1 MDIWILPS
9 LASMEKSAM
18 DNIIYSL
25 GAHVKLSRLYFA
37 VELLYHRI
45 GKCLKQTSNS
55 YTGIYF
61 IFKCI
66 KDILRVSAQ
75 NIFFLNRSM

>member
-9 LASMEKSAM
+9 LASMEKSTM

-45 GKCLKQTSNS
+45 GKCLKHKLVTVIQV
-55 YTGIYF
+55 Y
-61 IFKCI
+61 
-66 KDILRVSAQ
+66 IL
-75 NIFFLNRSM
+75 FLNVLKIY